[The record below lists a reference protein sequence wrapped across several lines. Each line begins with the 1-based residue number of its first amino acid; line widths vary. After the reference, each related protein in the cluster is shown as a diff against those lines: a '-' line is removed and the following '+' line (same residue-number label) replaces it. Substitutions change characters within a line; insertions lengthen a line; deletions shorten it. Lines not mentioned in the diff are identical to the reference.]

1 MYYINLISL
10 GLSETNST
18 VRSERIIKANQT
30 NIVDDEW
37 LISCELCLNKGCEM
51 ISLAYTPWAIKKG
64 ATYIF
69 TMTLANVDRF
79 Q

>member
-30 NIVDDEW
+30 NIVDDE
-37 LISCELCLNKGCEM
+37 
-51 ISLAYTPWAIKKG
+51 
-64 ATYIF
+64 
-69 TMTLANVDRF
+69 
-79 Q
+79 